1 LLPGL
6 SNFSAPT
13 TSTEL
18 HRPAAIIAKAE
29 ATAFV
34 PELQR
39 LSIRYEIFGRIPSIS
54 DIMEELYWSLAQ
66 LENKTAS
73 ISFEEMPLSLISCT
87 EGSQASSNRD
97 IFEPLVNVEVA
108 HEETATLRILEG

>member
-6 SNFSAPT
+6 STFSAPT
-13 TSTEL
+13 TNTEL
-18 HRPAAIIAKAE
+18 QRPAAIIAKAE

-54 DIMEELYWSLAQ
+54 DIMEELYWSVAQ

-73 ISFEEMPLSLISCT
+73 ISLEEIPLSLISRT

-97 IFEPLVNVEVA
+97 IFESLVNAELA
-108 HEETATLRILEG
+108 HEDTATLRILEA